1 MGMGGRKNL
10 GRVFVLAAF
19 CGLIWW
25 AYSSKE
31 QVNQMEKDISN
42 QYYYTNLL
50 LRNTVDALLE
60 WDFSQPFTDTVED
73 EDYLYK
79 LFSELDY
86 TTSLMFSGG
95 VVHHEWQGRI
105 NDILIYL
112 HSYIT
117 DASISEENVA
127 DLYQA
132 LQATRFITMDFKN
145 TNDFYDA
152 MHDEKHEMV
161 KQVKS
166 RLDAQY

>member
-1 MGMGGRKNL
+1 MGQLKILVRVLVL
-10 GRVFVLAAF
+10 GAL

-25 AYSSKE
+25 TYTAKE
-31 QVNQMEKDISN
+31 QVHQIEREMSN
-42 QYYYTNLL
+42 QYFYANLL
-50 LRNTVDALLE
+50 LWNTVDELLE
-60 WDFSQPFTDTVED
+60 WDFSQPLTDMIED
-73 EDYLYK
+73 KDYLNK
-79 LFSELDY
+79 LFAELDY

-117 DASISEENVA
+117 DTSISEENVA

-161 KQVKS
+161 KQVKN
-166 RLDAQY
+166 RLDLQY

>member
-1 MGMGGRKNL
+1 MGQLKILVRVLVL
-10 GRVFVLAAF
+10 GAL

-25 AYSSKE
+25 TYTAKE
-31 QVNQMEKDISN
+31 QVNQIEREMSN
-42 QYYYTNLL
+42 QYFYANLL
-50 LRNTVDALLE
+50 LRNTVDELLE
-60 WDFSQPFTDTVED
+60 WDFSQPLTDMIED
-73 EDYLYK
+73 KDYLNK
-79 LFSELDY
+79 LFAELDY

-117 DASISEENVA
+117 DTSISEENVA

-166 RLDAQY
+166 RLDIQY